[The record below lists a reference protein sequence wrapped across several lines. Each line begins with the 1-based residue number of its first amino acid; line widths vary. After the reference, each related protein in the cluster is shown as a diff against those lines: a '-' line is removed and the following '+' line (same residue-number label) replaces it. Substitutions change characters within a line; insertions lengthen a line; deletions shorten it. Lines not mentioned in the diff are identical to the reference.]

1 MSYYVDAN
9 GDTRRAEGS
18 EGVLVRS
25 GDDLPALAA
34 RFGEGIYVP
43 GLIAYTAG
51 YKAMWQLDANGDW
64 INIVGVDSDE

>member
-1 MSYYVDAN
+1 MHYYVDEN
-9 GDTRRAEGS
+9 GNTRRAEES
-18 EGVLVRS
+18 EPVQVRDS
-25 GDDLPALAA
+25 GDLAGLAA

-51 YKAMWQLDANGDW
+51 YKEMWQLNASGEW